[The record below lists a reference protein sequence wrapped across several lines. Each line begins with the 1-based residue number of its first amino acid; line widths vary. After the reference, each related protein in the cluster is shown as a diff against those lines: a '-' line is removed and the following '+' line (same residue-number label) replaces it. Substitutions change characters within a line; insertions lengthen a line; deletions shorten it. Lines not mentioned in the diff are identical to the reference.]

1 MNRAKILAGGAA
13 LILLAGA
20 SMWLWY
26 RGFIGGDPKLLRSI
40 QDKPELVALFKKAK
54 ADEKEITKK
63 PEDAARY
70 IDAGLQ
76 WKSVAELAS
85 VNQPAFFR
93 RSLSS
98 YEKGIERFGQKN
110 ILFYLNAG
118 KIAERVNEL
127 SKAERYYKKAI
138 EISPGDES
146 GYLYLVDLYYYQF
159 HNESKDILPIFDQ
172 GLKALMNP
180 SPLIAGR
187 ATYLR
192 RIGDSAAALNDYQEL
207 VKIFPQAAGYR
218 QIVQE
223 LTLKLQADGK

>member
-127 SKAERYYKKAI
+127 SKAERYLF
-138 EISPGDES
+138 G
-146 GYLYLVDLYYYQF
+146 
-159 HNESKDILPIFDQ
+159 
-172 GLKALMNP
+172 
-180 SPLIAGR
+180 
-187 ATYLR
+187 
-192 RIGDSAAALNDYQEL
+192 
-207 VKIFPQAAGYR
+207 
-218 QIVQE
+218 
-223 LTLKLQADGK
+223 